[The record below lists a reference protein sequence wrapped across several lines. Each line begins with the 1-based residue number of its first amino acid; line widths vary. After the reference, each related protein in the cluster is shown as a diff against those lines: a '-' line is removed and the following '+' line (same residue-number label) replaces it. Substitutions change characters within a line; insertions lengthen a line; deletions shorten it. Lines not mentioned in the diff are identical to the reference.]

1 MGTKGLIFILLSVA
15 LTGCAT
21 SRIGGSYSAQSS
33 RPPDFV
39 AKSISDSLK
48 SAGYSAKYR
57 SINRNGSI
65 VLIDNLLVSGIII
78 IETNEEYE
86 TGRIVH
92 LRTDIQLRLFAS
104 ADRLY
109 KAITS
114 ARGVALRNENEYQQG
129 SPAYPPQSVGP
140 PEP

>member
-33 RPPDFV
+33 KPPDSV

-48 SAGYSAKYR
+48 SAGYSAKHR
-57 SINRNGSI
+57 PINSNGSI

-114 ARGVALRNENEYQQG
+114 ARGVALNNENEFQQG
-129 SPAYPPQSVGP
+129 GPAYPPQGVGSP
-140 PEP
+140 DP